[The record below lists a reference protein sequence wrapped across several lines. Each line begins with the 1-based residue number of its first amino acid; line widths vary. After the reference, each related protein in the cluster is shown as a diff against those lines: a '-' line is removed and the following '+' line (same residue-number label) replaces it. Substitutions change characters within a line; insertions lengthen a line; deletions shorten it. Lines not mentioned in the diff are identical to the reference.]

1 MKKLSRM
8 EANKEA
14 RRVLAKHGTD
24 LSECQYSCSGSEVRI
39 NGYLQKIDGSDFSAQ
54 GVEAMVVDFGRHLPG
69 FYIAGDCD
77 NWKFSSDHINHV
89 GGATKEQKNDGG
101 GDLAPHTYYID
112 LDGNEEAG

>member
-39 NGYLQKIDGSDFSAQ
+39 NGYLRKIDGSEFSVQ
-54 GVEAMVVDFGRHLPG
+54 GIEAMIVDFGRHLPG
-69 FYIAGDCD
+69 FYIAGDCK
-77 NWKFSSDHINHV
+77 NWNFNSDHVNHV
-89 GGATKEQKNDGG
+89 GSSKENNKGAGEIEQ
-101 GDLAPHTYYID
+101 HTYYVD
-112 LDGNEEAG
+112 LDDIEGLS